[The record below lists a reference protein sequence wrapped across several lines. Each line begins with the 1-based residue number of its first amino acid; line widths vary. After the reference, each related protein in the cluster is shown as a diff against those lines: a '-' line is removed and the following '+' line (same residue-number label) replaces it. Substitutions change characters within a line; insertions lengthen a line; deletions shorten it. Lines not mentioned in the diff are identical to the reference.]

1 MKCEP
6 TARILSVVLM
16 IEQAC
21 IQTCGFRS
29 HVIYFVWASS
39 HMFYFPRSVQRDSLS
54 HTVGYAVTQWWS
66 LWLVNSGVIIAS
78 WFGIDVC

>member
-1 MKCEP
+1 
-6 TARILSVVLM
+6 
-16 IEQAC
+16 
-21 IQTCGFRS
+21 
-29 HVIYFVWASS
+29 
-39 HMFYFPRSVQRDSLS
+39 MFYFPRSVQRDSLS